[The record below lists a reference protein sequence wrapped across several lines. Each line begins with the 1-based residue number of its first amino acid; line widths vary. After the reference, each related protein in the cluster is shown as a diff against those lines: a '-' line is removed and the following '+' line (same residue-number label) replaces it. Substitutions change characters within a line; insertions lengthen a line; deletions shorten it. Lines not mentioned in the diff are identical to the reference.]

1 MLTYIGVGLADV
13 HRSYSDIPE
22 LSSSVGAVKC
32 ALPKKAPVH
41 DGVAHTHVAETQL
54 SALVTRD
61 LLDDPC
67 ARR

>member
-13 HRSYSDIPE
+13 QRSYSDIPE
-22 LSSSVGAVKC
+22 LSSSDGAVKC
-32 ALPKKAPVH
+32 ALPKQASVH
-41 DGVAHTHVAETQL
+41 DDIAHTHVAETQL

-67 ARR
+67 VRR